1 MRKRHFLLL
10 AVAIASLTLNGC
22 SGGGTTDVDTS
33 QTESVAESESSEA
46 EPASTVEMPEGF
58 TKITQEQAESCPDGD
73 GVVEVMKTALQS
85 IGVKK
90 VPDCYWGNYKAA
102 GSVVDM
108 EAYLITDAQN
118 LIVRCQYLN
127 NNWTVVYIT
136 DSENG
141 HLYYPTTGKD
151 AYNYTTGELIKQE
164 ETTEPAAVEDTQ
176 EESKEPETQE
186 VPHRDGMY
194 GISDKSCHDIDAT
207 FSRDKVRNDVT
218 GKWRV
223 SAISADVQMVE
234 YAKDY
239 YQWKFTNDD
248 EIHCIVNFY
257 NNTTTKIQYL
267 SGNLFVTVHEYVKG
281 EEHDANLMFSGTVL
295 QDFIVYLDNGDIEQ
309 IQ

>member
-10 AVAIASLTLNGC
+10 AFAITGLALNGC
-22 SGGGTTDVDTS
+22 SGGATTDVDTS
-33 QTESVAESESSEA
+33 QTESVAESESSEV
-46 EPASTVEMPEGF
+46 EPTSTVEMPDGF

-73 GVVEVMKTALQS
+73 GAVKALETALQS

-90 VPDCYWGNYKAA
+90 VSDCYWGNYKTA

-164 ETTEPAAVEDTQ
+164 ETIEPAAVEDTQ

-186 VPHRDGMY
+186 VPPFPGIKCGMMLLES
-194 GISDKSCHDIDAT
+194 GECLPFLRMCRWWNTQKIT
-207 FSRDKVRNDVT
+207 
-218 GKWRV
+218 
-223 SAISADVQMVE
+223 
-234 YAKDY
+234 
-239 YQWKFTNDD
+239 TN
-248 EIHCIVNFY
+248 
-257 NNTTTKIQYL
+257 
-267 SGNLFVTVHEYVKG
+267 GNLRTMMRFT
-281 EEHDANLMFSGTVL
+281 AL
-295 QDFIVYLDNGDIEQ
+295 
-309 IQ
+309 

>member
-1 MRKRHFLLL
+1 
-10 AVAIASLTLNGC
+10 
-22 SGGGTTDVDTS
+22 
-33 QTESVAESESSEA
+33 
-46 EPASTVEMPEGF
+46 MPEGF

-90 VPDCYWGNYKAA
+90 VPDCYWGNYKAI

-151 AYNYTTGELIKQE
+151 AYSYTTGELIKQE
-164 ETTEPAAVEDTQ
+164 ETTEPAATEDTQ
-176 EESKEPETQE
+176 VESKEPETQE

-194 GISDKSCHDIDAT
+194 GISDKNCHDIDAT
-207 FSRDKVRNDVT
+207 FSRNKVRNDVT

-223 SAISADVQMVE
+223 STISADVQMVE

-239 YQWKFTNDD
+239 YQWKFTSDD

>member
-1 MRKRHFLLL
+1 
-10 AVAIASLTLNGC
+10 
-22 SGGGTTDVDTS
+22 
-33 QTESVAESESSEA
+33 
-46 EPASTVEMPEGF
+46 
-58 TKITQEQAESCPDGD
+58 
-73 GVVEVMKTALQS
+73 
-85 IGVKK
+85 
-90 VPDCYWGNYKAA
+90 
-102 GSVVDM
+102 M

-218 GKWRV
+218 GECLPFLRMCRWWNTQK
-223 SAISADVQMVE
+223 IT
-234 YAKDY
+234 
-239 YQWKFTNDD
+239 TN
-248 EIHCIVNFY
+248 
-257 NNTTTKIQYL
+257 
-267 SGNLFVTVHEYVKG
+267 GNLRTMMRFT
-281 EEHDANLMFSGTVL
+281 AL
-295 QDFIVYLDNGDIEQ
+295 
-309 IQ
+309 

>member
-10 AVAIASLTLNGC
+10 AFAITGLALNGC

-33 QTESVAESESSEA
+33 QTESVAESESSEV
-46 EPASTVEMPEGF
+46 EPTSTVEMPDGF

-73 GVVEVMKTALQS
+73 GAVKALETALQS

-90 VPDCYWGNYKAA
+90 VSDCYWGNYKTA

-223 SAISADVQMVE
+223 SAISA
-234 YAKDY
+234 YRY
-239 YQWKFTNDD
+239 RRIYP
-248 EIHCIVNFY
+248 
-257 NNTTTKIQYL
+257 
-267 SGNLFVTVHEYVKG
+267 
-281 EEHDANLMFSGTVL
+281 
-295 QDFIVYLDNGDIEQ
+295 
-309 IQ
+309 

>member
-1 MRKRHFLLL
+1 
-10 AVAIASLTLNGC
+10 
-22 SGGGTTDVDTS
+22 
-33 QTESVAESESSEA
+33 
-46 EPASTVEMPEGF
+46 MPDGF

-73 GVVEVMKTALQS
+73 GAVKALETALQS

-90 VPDCYWGNYKAA
+90 VSDCYWGNYKTA

-207 FSRDKVRNDVT
+207 FPGIKCGMMLLESGECLPFLRMCRWWNT
-218 GKWRV
+218 
-223 SAISADVQMVE
+223 
-234 YAKDY
+234 AKDY
-239 YQWKFTNDD
+239 YPMEIYERWMRFTA
-248 EIHCIVNFY
+248 
-257 NNTTTKIQYL
+257 L
-267 SGNLFVTVHEYVKG
+267 
-281 EEHDANLMFSGTVL
+281 
-295 QDFIVYLDNGDIEQ
+295 
-309 IQ
+309 

>member
-1 MRKRHFLLL
+1 
-10 AVAIASLTLNGC
+10 
-22 SGGGTTDVDTS
+22 
-33 QTESVAESESSEA
+33 
-46 EPASTVEMPEGF
+46 MPDGF

-73 GVVEVMKTALQS
+73 GAVKALETALQS

-90 VPDCYWGNYKAA
+90 VSDCYWGNYKTA

-118 LIVRCQYLN
+118 LIVRCQYMN

-239 YQWKFTNDD
+239 YQWKFTNND

-267 SGNLFVTVHEYVKG
+267 SGNLFVTVHECVKG

>member
-10 AVAIASLTLNGC
+10 AVAIASLPLNGC

-151 AYNYTTGELIKQE
+151 AYSYTTGELIKQE
-164 ETTEPAAVEDTQ
+164 ETTEPAAAEDTQ
-176 EESKEPETQE
+176 EKSEESETQE

-194 GISDKSCHDIDAT
+194 GISDKNCHDIDAT
-207 FSRDKVRNDVT
+207 FSRNKVRNDVT

-223 SAISADVQMVE
+223 STISADVQMVE

-239 YQWKFTNDD
+239 YQWKFTSDD